1 MKLRD
6 YQQEAIAAIQLGF
19 RKHTRLLAVL
29 PTGAGKTIL
38 FAHLAA
44 TVQPGRT
51 LVLAHRE
58 ELLSQAIDKIRKAT
72 GLVAEMEKASNM
84 ASMTAPVVVASVQ
97 TMINRCTRWPADH
110 FDLIVVDEA
119 HHVLADSY
127 QKVLRHFTPE
137 TKVLGV
143 TATPDRGDKKN
154 LGAYFQE
161 IAYEVGLPRLIRENY
176 LSKIVVKRIPLSIDL
191 RAVGRQGG
199 DFKLGELGTAITPM
213 LAKVANVIANE
224 VADRKIIVFLPLV
237 EMARQFAEELTRN
250 GIEARAVAGEDSGN
264 DRAGSLDWFA
274 RTGKGSALCNA
285 MLLTEGFDQPDVD
298 CVVVLRPTEIRS
310 LYAQMIGRGTRIHPG
325 KENLLVLDF
334 LWLTEQHQLVNM
346 SRLVASNPED
356 ALAVDALIAVGEE
369 VDPLEAQR
377 DAEEDRLRK
386 LIKILNTVKTRP
398 AGTYDA
404 IELAVAMHDEELMEF
419 VPSLEW
425 HEKPV
430 SPAQADAL
438 LKAGFDPASVTCRG
452 HASKILDRIALRRL
466 NNLATPK
473 QVRQLKRLG
482 HANPHT
488 ETFKGASDFIT
499 KRFNR

>member
-1 MKLRD
+1 
-6 YQQEAIAAIQLGF
+6 
-19 RKHTRLLAVL
+19 
-29 PTGAGKTIL
+29 
-38 FAHLAA
+38 
-44 TVQPGRT
+44 
-51 LVLAHRE
+51 
-58 ELLSQAIDKIRKAT
+58 
-72 GLVAEMEKASNM
+72 
-84 ASMTAPVVVASVQ
+84 
-97 TMINRCTRWPADH
+97 
-110 FDLIVVDEA
+110 
-119 HHVLADSY
+119 
-127 QKVLRHFTPE
+127 
-137 TKVLGV
+137 
-143 TATPDRGDKKN
+143 
-154 LGAYFQE
+154 
-161 IAYEVGLPRLIRENY
+161 
-176 LSKIVVKRIPLSIDL
+176 
-191 RAVGRQGG
+191 
-199 DFKLGELGTAITPM
+199 
-213 LAKVANVIANE
+213 
-224 VADRKIIVFLPLV
+224 
-237 EMARQFAEELTRN
+237 MARQFAEELTRN

-264 DRAGSLDWFA
+264 DRTGSLDWFA

-356 ALAVDALIAVGEE
+356 ALAVDALIAAGEE

-377 DAEEDRLRK
+377 DAEEERLRK

-488 ETFKGASDFIT
+488 ETFKGASEFIT